1 MASRAS
7 VLLTYLLLLV
17 PPIVVS
23 TFYLLVSFPTPPHR
37 LPAPVFPGLSS
48 LPPDSRA
55 RDIYPEDWLD
65 DGYYADLP
73 MGRTRYWLV
82 GPESGSKVVLI
93 HGLSVPAFVWEPLI
107 PQLTAAGNRV
117 LVYDLYG
124 RGYSDAPAAGVV
136 YDPHLY
142 VTQLAL
148 LLQHVGWQRTRLVG
162 YSMGGAITAA
172 FVATFPRLV
181 EDDIV
186 LIASA
191 GLVESSDLPRT
202 AKVMSS
208 PIVQLLTANPI
219 IKAYLRRL
227 ATSRSSPSSE
237 SAGVN
242 TLAELVRLQSAHLPG
257 FNRAVSS
264 SLRSGPVRGM
274 SWAFESEGWRGRRV
288 LVVHGTQDNT
298 VPSAHAAR
306 IRGLIVE
313 AGASTNSTSSLPS
326 SPPPSASS
334 PTRKWSWFASA
345 SDSSSSLER
354 EPSARVEV
362 EMIPGAGHALTW
374 THADEVGALVCRFLG
389 GDGV

>member
-1 MASRAS
+1 
-7 VLLTYLLLLV
+7 
-17 PPIVVS
+17 
-23 TFYLLVSFPTPPHR
+23 
-37 LPAPVFPGLSS
+37 
-48 LPPDSRA
+48 
-55 RDIYPEDWLD
+55 
-65 DGYYADLP
+65 DGHYVDLP

-107 PQLTAAGNRV
+107 PQLRAAGNRV

-142 VTQLAL
+142 
-148 LLQHVGWQRTRLVG
+148 RTRLVG

-326 SPPPSASS
+326 SPPSSTSS

-354 EPSARVEV
+354 ELSARVEV

-374 THADEVGALVCRFLG
+374 THADEVGGLVCRFLG

>member
-1 MASRAS
+1 MAA
-7 VLLTYLLLLV
+7 
-17 PPIVVS
+17 
-23 TFYLLVSFPTPPHR
+23 H
-37 LPAPVFPGLSS
+37 
-48 LPPDSRA
+48 
-55 RDIYPEDWLD
+55 
-65 DGYYADLP
+65 
-73 MGRTRYWLV
+73 
-82 GPESGSKVVLI
+82 
-93 HGLSVPAFVWEPLI
+93 
-107 PQLTAAGNRV
+107 
-117 LVYDLYG
+117 
-124 RGYSDAPAAGVV
+124 
-136 YDPHLY
+136 
-142 VTQLAL
+142 
-148 LLQHVGWQRTRLVG
+148 TRLVG

-172 FVATFPRLV
+172 FVATFPRLL
-181 EDDIV
+181 EDDVV

-191 GLVESSDLPRT
+191 GLVESGDLPRT

-257 FNRAVSS
+257 FNHAVSS

-274 SWAFESEGWRGRRV
+274 SWAFENEGWRGRRV

-313 AGASTNSTSSLPS
+313 AGASNSSSSLPS
-326 SPPPSASS
+326 SSSSPTSASTS
-334 PTRKWSWFASA
+334 TTRKWSWFASA